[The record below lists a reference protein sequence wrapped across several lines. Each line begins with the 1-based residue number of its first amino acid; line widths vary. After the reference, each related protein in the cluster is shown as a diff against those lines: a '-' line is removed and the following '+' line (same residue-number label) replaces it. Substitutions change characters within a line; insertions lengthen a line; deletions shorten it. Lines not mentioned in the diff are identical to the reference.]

1 VSRIHQLI
9 LDIGVD
15 AARKDA
21 ESKEERK
28 CIDIASHVM
37 GDERQTF
44 AFIHS
49 GFAVTSLP
57 HREFVDP
64 VYERAGGPNG
74 EFILHVESGKGLD
87 KLPIG
92 IPFGAPARLLLIHMA
107 SEAKKNNSPIIDMGA
122 GVTAFMR
129 RIGVTVGGRNAELYR
144 EQFKRIA
151 LCRLTFFEK
160 SERHTTIQNGSFIKR
175 ARVLNEDCGGGVE
188 WQDTVELDDSFYQ
201 SFQKHPLPLLESALH
216 QLSGSSLALDIYVF
230 LAYRL
235 RSLEKPTLVPWPR
248 LHEQFGAGYS
258 TLKAFKA
265 RFGAPLSQAMAAY
278 PEANAVL
285 DTRGLMMHPSDSPV
299 RSLVGRTGRLRIA

>member
-1 VSRIHQLI
+1 MSRIHQLI

-15 AARKDA
+15 EAKKAAM
-21 ESKEERK
+21 SKEERR
-28 CIDIASHVM
+28 CVDIASQVM
-37 GDERQTF
+37 GDERQTY

-57 HREFVDP
+57 HREFADP
-64 VYERAGGPNG
+64 VYERAGGPSG
-74 EFILHVESGKGLD
+74 EFILHVESGRGLN
-87 KLPIG
+87 KQPVG
-92 IPFGAPARLLLIHMA
+92 IPFGAAARLLLIHMA
-107 SEAKKNNSPIIDMGA
+107 SEAKRNNSPVVEMTS

-160 SERHTTIQNGSFIKR
+160 TERHTMIQNGSFIKR
-175 ARVLNEDCGGGVE
+175 AAVLNEECGGGVE
-188 WQDTVELDDSFYQ
+188 WQDAVELDDTFYQ

-235 RSLEKPTLVPWPR
+235 HVLEKQTLIPWPQ
-248 LHEQFGAGYS
+248 LHKQFGAGYS
-258 TLKAFKA
+258 TLKSFKT
-265 RFGAPLSQAMAAY
+265 RLGAPLAQAMAAY
-278 PEANAVL
+278 PQAKVIL
-285 DTRGLMMHPSDSPV
+285 DTRGMMMEPSESPI
-299 RSLVGRTGRLRIA
+299 RPRVGQTGRLRLT